1 MFIALFKAINLIDKL
16 NIESMN
22 LNLRRAIPALLAI
35 ALLYSGCKKDNKQA
49 AGPTLDQVKAIATN
63 LVQSLSGGYG
73 GVSIKDGVAANPKLT
88 AANPKLKTQGETG
101 CSFYNDNSLNIP
113 YDDGT
118 TKSTTT
124 GSVHYQFLCDDVTN
138 KTTGYDVNTILN
150 INGETS
156 GTPAYTFSYY
166 LNQDY
171 QVRGL
176 NEANSNFTFSG
187 TLKSIIR
194 QDFTNP
200 ASYTSIVS
208 TYKFMDVFV
217 HASDNDITG
226 GTVNMESEGAG
237 STGSWDYTSTLTFLG
252 NHKAKLA
259 FLNKTYLVDLLTGAV
274 TPL

>member
-1 MFIALFKAINLIDKL
+1 
-16 NIESMN
+16 MN
-22 LNLRRAIPALLAI
+22 LNLRRAVPVLLAV
-35 ALLYSGCKKDNKQA
+35 ALFYSACKKAENKQP

-73 GVSIKDGVAANPKLT
+73 GASIKDGVAANSTLT
-88 AANPKLKTQGETG
+88 ASNPKLKVQGETG
-101 CSFYNDNSLNIP
+101 CGFFNDNSLNIP
-113 YDDGT
+113 FDDGT

-150 INGETS
+150 ISGETS

-176 NEANSNFTFSG
+176 NAANSNFTFSG

-194 QDFTNP
+194 QDYTNP
-200 ASYTSIVS
+200 SSYTSMVS

-217 HASDNDITG
+217 HAGDNDITG
-226 GTVNMESEGAG
+226 GTVNLESEGAG
-237 STGSWDYTSTLTFLG
+237 STGSWDYTSVLTFLG

-274 TPL
+274 TAV

>member
-1 MFIALFKAINLIDKL
+1 MI
-16 NIESMN
+16 
-22 LNLRRAIPALLAI
+22 LNLRRAIPMLLAV
-35 ALLYSGCKKDNKQA
+35 AVLYSSCKKTENKQP

-73 GVSIKDGVAANPKLT
+73 GASIKDGVAANAKLT

-101 CSFYNDNSLNIP
+101 CGFYNDNSLNIP
-113 YDDGT
+113 FDDGT

-124 GSVHYQFLCDDVTN
+124 GSVHYQFLCDDATN

-150 INGETS
+150 INGDTK

-194 QDFTNP
+194 QDYTNP
-200 ASYTSIVS
+200 SSYISVVS
-208 TYKFMDVFV
+208 TYKFTDMFV
-217 HASDNDITG
+217 HAADNDITG
-226 GTVNMESEGAG
+226 GTAALESEGAG
-237 STGSWDYTSTLTFLG
+237 TNGSWDLTATLTFLG

-259 FLNKTYLVDLLTGAV
+259 FLNKTYLVDLLTGTV
-274 TPL
+274 TPV